1 MEDRAMDEASP
12 AATGEAALVPPPPR
26 DPPPPP
32 GYVDPLEGS
41 GALEDLAA
49 GDLAGANS
57 EAKTGSSEQ
66 QARRD

>member
-1 MEDRAMDEASP
+1 MDETPP
-12 AATGEAALVPPPPR
+12 AATGEAAPVPLPR

-41 GALEDLAA
+41 DDLDDLIA